1 MDKAELYLKTIFC
14 CMACDGE
21 IAKEEIEMVKNV
33 SSKNDIFSS
42 LNVESLINQW
52 IVALNE
58 NGADFLRSFL
68 NELSL
73 EYLTSKEQMLI
84 IDFALKTIEADN
96 CIEYSEVK
104 FFKKIRDRLSINDED
119 ILQCYP
125 DKEDF
130 LLADV
135 KISDDLNWDN
145 NIQFTQISLNL

>member
-73 EYLTSKEQMLI
+73 EDLTSKEQMLI

-130 LLADV
+130 LLADI

>member
-58 NGADFLRSFL
+58 MVRIF
-68 NELSL
+68 
-73 EYLTSKEQMLI
+73 
-84 IDFALKTIEADN
+84 
-96 CIEYSEVK
+96 
-104 FFKKIRDRLSINDED
+104 
-119 ILQCYP
+119 
-125 DKEDF
+125 
-130 LLADV
+130 
-135 KISDDLNWDN
+135 
-145 NIQFTQISLNL
+145 